1 MTKNDSRFLKACRG
15 EEVDCTPI
23 WFMRQA
29 GRYMQEYRKLREK
42 HTLLELCTTPDLA
55 KEVTLQPIRRFDLDA
70 AIIFADILLPL
81 KSMGVDFDFVK
92 GKGPVIHQPVRSPAD
107 VEKLHAG
114 DPEEDLKCVLETLGL
129 VRSELDPKI
138 ALIGFA
144 GAPFT
149 VASYMIEGGYSRNF
163 LHTKLLMYSHP
174 EAWHSLMETASEIM
188 ARYLTAQIDA
198 GAQVIQLFD
207 SWVGCL
213 EPEDYRRYVLPYSQ
227 KIFGR
232 LQSYSVPL
240 IHFGTGTTTL
250 LELMKEAG
258 GTVMGVD
265 WRISLKEARSRLG
278 SNTPIQGNLDPVALF
293 APPSYLEEKVDQ
305 VLEQADGHPGHIF
318 NLGHGI
324 LPETP
329 VENVES
335 VVQWVHDKSKR

>member
-1 MTKNDSRFLKACRG
+1 MTERNSRFLKACRG
-15 EEVDCTPI
+15 EDVDCTPI

-29 GRYMQEYRKLREK
+29 GRYMQEYRKLREN
-42 HTLLELCTTPDLA
+42 HSLLELCTTPDLA

-81 KSMGVDFDFVK
+81 KSMGVGFDFVK
-92 GKGPVIHQPVRSPAD
+92 GKGPVIHQPIRTPAD

-174 EAWHSLMETASEIM
+174 EAWKRLMETASEIM
-188 ARYLTAQIDA
+188 ARYLAAQIEA

-227 KIFGR
+227 KIFSR
-232 LQSYSVPL
+232 LKSYSVPL
-240 IHFGTGTTTL
+240 LHFGTGTTTL

-278 SNTPIQGNLDPVALF
+278 SDTPIQGNLDPVSLF
-293 APPSYLEEKVDQ
+293 APPSFLEEKVDQ

-329 VENVES
+329 VENVEA
-335 VVQWVHDKSKR
+335 VVQWVHAKSKR

>member
-1 MTKNDSRFLKACRG
+1 MTENDSRFLKACRG

-55 KEVTLQPIRRFDLDA
+55 KEITLQPIRRFDLDA

-81 KSMGVDFDFVK
+81 KSMGVGFDFVK
-92 GKGPVIHQPVRSPAD
+92 GKGPVIHQPIRSPAD
-107 VEKLHAG
+107 VEKLHSG
-114 DPEEDLKCVLETLGL
+114 DPEEDLRCVFETLGL

-163 LHTKLLMYSHP
+163 LHTKLLMYFHP
-174 EAWHSLMETASEIM
+174 EAWQRLMETASEIM
-188 ARYLTAQIDA
+188 ARYLTAQIEA
-198 GAQVIQLFD
+198 GAQAIQLFD

-227 KIFGR
+227 KIFAR
-232 LQSYSVPL
+232 LKPYAVPL
-240 IHFGTGTTTL
+240 LHFGTGTATL

-278 SNTPIQGNLDPVALF
+278 SNTPVQGNLDPVALF

-305 VLEQADGHPGHIF
+305 VLEQADGCPGHVF

-329 VENVES
+329 VENVEA
-335 VVQWVHDKSKR
+335 VVEWVHAKSKR